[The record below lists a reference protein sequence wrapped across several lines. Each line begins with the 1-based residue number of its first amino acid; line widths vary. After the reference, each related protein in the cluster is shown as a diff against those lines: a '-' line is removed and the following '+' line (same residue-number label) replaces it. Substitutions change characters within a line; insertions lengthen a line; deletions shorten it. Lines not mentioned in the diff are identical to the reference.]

1 MRSCNNHPVWHN
13 QPLRLTDEERKNPI
27 LVIQEFFECFHLNDI
42 RELLWNWLIEVV
54 SSPNSIS
61 SEPLERSN
69 HFYFY
74 EKAEALIEA
83 CFLLKDLILSQLQI
97 KQEIPVIPV

>member
-1 MRSCNNHPVWHN
+1 MRTCNNHPQWHN
-13 QPLRLTDEERKNPI
+13 QPLRLTEEERKNPH
-27 LVIQEFFECFHLNDI
+27 LVFQDFFECFHLNDV

-69 HFYFY
+69 HFYLY
-74 EKAEALIEA
+74 EKIEAIIEA
-83 CFLLKDLILSQLQI
+83 CYVIRNQAARQFQNKE
-97 KQEIPVIPV
+97 EIPVVPI

>member
-1 MRSCNNHPVWHN
+1 MRSCNNHPKWHN
-13 QPLRLTDEERKNPI
+13 EPLRLTEEERENPF
-27 LVIQEFFECFHLNDI
+27 LVFIDFFECFHLNDG
-42 RELLWNWLIEVV
+42 RQQLWNWLIEVV

-74 EKAEALIEA
+74 EKMEALMEA
-83 CFLLKDLILSQLQI
+83 CYVIKNLELPPLQNE
-97 KQEIPVIPV
+97 QEIPVVPI